1 MPKSD
6 ATLNR
11 AVLDIAKQLTG
22 LDECRKQ
29 LLSANT
35 VETLDLALKA
45 IEHRSGVVRASASSL
60 RFSAGFAPD
69 RRNCGGAT
77 STDAEP
83 DSVMMRAVL
92 RSRGLA

>member
-1 MPKSD
+1 MTMSE
-6 ATLNR
+6 TILNR
-11 AVLDIAKQLTG
+11 AVLDIDKQLTG

-29 LLSANT
+29 LLAANT

-69 RRNCGGAT
+69 RRNCGGST
-77 STDAEP
+77 STDVEP
-83 DSVMMRAVL
+83 DRVTMRAL
-92 RSRGLA
+92 LKSRGVS